1 MGEHTLGG
9 RANDDGALAL
19 PRERRVLQ
27 FQRVVDAVF
36 SQQVRYW
43 TRCNDVL
50 KREDSRK
57 SENSK
62 FKIC

>member
-1 MGEHTLGG
+1 MGS
-9 RANDDGALAL
+9 RADDDGALAL

-27 FQRVVDAVF
+27 LQRVVDAVF
-36 SQQVRYW
+36 GQQVRYW
-43 TRCNDVL
+43 TRCHDVL

-62 FKIC
+62 FKV